1 MPRTSSIPCSV
12 PSSPGRPCNTFRAAS
27 GLSARSVAATSRST
41 STRLTRWP
49 VRSSA
54 SAHALPERKDTSR
67 SADHPPMRTATCFM
81 ISAFQPDPFD
91 LPLQIDAGMGLH
103 PLPHSFAQRLDV
115 ARAGTAKVDKE
126 IAVELG
132 HLRTT
137 DGEPATAGFVHQLPG
152 AMARRIFKGRA
163 TGPIARLA
171 PLALFLDVG
180 LFRGNFAR
188 LAGTPL
194 QSRAREN
201 H

>member
-12 PSSPGRPCNTFRAAS
+12 PSSPGRPCNTLRAAS
-27 GLSARSVAATSRST
+27 GLSARSVAA
-41 STRLTRWP
+41 
-49 VRSSA
+49 
-54 SAHALPERKDTSR
+54 TSR

-81 ISAFQPDPFD
+81 ISAFQPNPFD

-115 ARAGTAKVDKE
+115 GCAGTAKIDKE

-163 TGPIARLA
+163 PGPIARLA
-171 PLALFLDVG
+171 RLALFLDVG
-180 LFRGNFAR
+180 HFDG
-188 LAGTPL
+188 
-194 QSRAREN
+194 
-201 H
+201 